1 MTKTHW
7 LAATCAIALLSGGS
21 ALAQTQT
28 KPMDPGAATPPAAG
42 TMDKTPARQADKD
55 TMDKTPVKQADKD
68 AMDKTPVKQ
77 ADKDAMDKMPA
88 RQADKDTMDKSPE
101 HAAAKPMHMARS
113 ARTDTSQ
120 DAAVDQLNDRS
131 LQAAQQGKPFSVDN
145 SGTPT
150 GKKM

>member
-42 TMDKTPARQADKD
+42 TMDKT
-55 TMDKTPVKQADKD
+55 
-68 AMDKTPVKQ
+68 
-77 ADKDAMDKMPA
+77 PA

>member
-1 MTKTHW
+1 
-7 LAATCAIALLSGGS
+7 
-21 ALAQTQT
+21 
-28 KPMDPGAATPPAAG
+28 
-42 TMDKTPARQADKD
+42 
-55 TMDKTPVKQADKD
+55 
-68 AMDKTPVKQ
+68 
-77 ADKDAMDKMPA
+77 
-88 RQADKDTMDKSPE
+88 MDKSPE

>member
-55 TMDKTPVKQADKD
+55 T
-68 AMDKTPVKQ
+68 MDKTPVKQ